1 MVVNITVYKSNNR
14 CTHVVC
20 AENFIK
26 YIIYIFLPTKVNL
39 YEINYKLTVHIYK
52 MFDDTKI
59 SVPSYMISIKLFLIS
74 ETTELGIEKM
84 TSVKDLIQGSKWKA
98 VYHN

>member
-1 MVVNITVYKSNNR
+1 MHRT
-14 CTHVVC
+14 
-20 AENFIK
+20 FIK
-26 YIIYIFLPTKVNL
+26 YIIYILLPTKVNL
-39 YEINYKLTVHIYK
+39 YEINYKLTVHIWK
-52 MFDDTKI
+52 MNDDTKI

-98 VYHN
+98 IYHN